1 MQSSE
6 RRGRLAMKRCT
17 VSLLWACIAVAVA
30 CWSSCRVGGAV
41 ADRGEEKIMARAHE
55 KLFPTDLPASEW
67 AQFNASG
74 FSKPVCGVIYRFAQ
88 PATNGMPLGGVDT
101 GCLDLE
107 TTGLLGYCTIFNSH
121 VPRRGPLNLPFLGL
135 SVNGQTWVLSNTQT
149 KAYETTDGRQPVEPV
164 LRDLKP
170 DGVQTASG
178 IHYWGHYPVADL
190 EYETDAP
197 LSVGLRAWAPFLP
210 GDLVRSM
217 IPAIVFEVRLRNHS
231 GRRQR
236 GTIAVSFPGPTRNEA
251 QADRLSRQQV
261 SGPFSGV
268 AVGSEKASYA
278 LGVVG
283 REKLRTGGE
292 LGADGSAWANIAE
305 ALPAAGPDH
314 AGASV
319 AVDFSLGPGK
329 TKIVRFVLAWHS
341 PNWKGGGHPS
351 ATEGNTFTHM
361 YALRYGSALQAA
373 QLLAREHRAML
384 RRVLAWQQAVYTHER
399 LPAWLRE
406 SLVNVLHLITE
417 DGMWAAARHPLGWAR
432 QEDGLFGMNE
442 CPRGCPQIECIP
454 CSFYGNIPLVYFFP
468 ELALSTLRG
477 YKHYQYPEGAAPWIF
492 GGVTGQTP
500 PCEFSMPTRGYQTT
514 LNGPCY
520 VDMVNRYLLC
530 HGEKNED
537 FLREFWPSVKR
548 NTAFTVNLRPEYSVG
563 DGIISMPTGNVGT
576 EWFEAPEP
584 GWFGMVAH
592 VGGIHLAQLRMA
604 RRMAEKVGDD
614 EFARQCARWIK
625 AGMNSMEAK
634 MWAGSYYLT
643 YWEPETEKKSDLVF
657 GYQLDGHWMAKF
669 HGLPG
674 VFRAERVKATLETV
688 RRCNV
693 ALSKSAA
700 VNYANADGTP
710 AQVAGYGTYSYFP
723 PEPLML
729 AMTYMYEGQRDF
741 GIELARRCWENIVC
755 KWRYTWDMPNIMRG
769 DADTGERVY
778 GHDYYQDMMLWALP
792 AAIESKDLSGP
803 LRRGGLVARIIRAA
817 RGKGDDEGGRM

>member
-1 MQSSE
+1 MVE
-6 RRGRLAMKRCT
+6 
-17 VSLLWACIAVAVA
+17 
-30 CWSSCRVGGAV
+30 
-41 ADRGEEKIMARAHE
+41 ADE
-55 KLFPTDLPASEW
+55 KLFPTNLPGNEW
-67 AQFNASG
+67 AQFAAAG
-74 FSKPVCGVIYRFAQ
+74 FSGPVCGVIYRFAQ
-88 PATNGMPLGGVDT
+88 PATNGLPLGGIDT

-107 TTGLLGYCTIFNSH
+107 TSGLLGYCTIFNSH
-121 VPRRGPLNLPFLGL
+121 VPRRGPLNLPFLGM
-135 SVNGQTWVLSNTQT
+135 SVGGQTWVLCNTET
-149 KAYETTDGRQPVEPV
+149 KPYEPTDREPAEPV
-164 LRDLKP
+164 LRDLRLEGAK
-170 DGVQTASG
+170 TAKE

-190 EYETDAP
+190 EFETDAS

-210 GDLVRSM
+210 GDVLRSM
-217 IPAIVFEVRLRNHS
+217 IPGIVFEVHVRNRGS
-231 GRRQR
+231 SRQR
-236 GTIAVSFPGPTRNEA
+236 GTIAFSFPGPSEKEA
-251 QADRLSRQQV
+251 RGEQFSRQEV
-261 SGPFSGV
+261 GGLFSGV
-268 AVGSEKASYA
+268 AVACEEVSYA

-283 REKLRTGGE
+283 KERLRIGGE
-292 LGADGSAWANIAE
+292 LGADGTSWARIAS
-305 ALPAAGPDH
+305 ALPQAGANDR
-314 AGASV
+314 GASV

-329 TKIVRFVLAWHS
+329 TRAIRFVLAWHS
-341 PNWKGGGHPS
+341 PRWKGGGHPS

-361 YALRYGSALQAA
+361 YALHYRSALQAA
-373 QLLAREHRAML
+373 ELLAREHRTLL
-384 RRVLAWQQAVYTHER
+384 RRVLAWQQAIYSDKR
-399 LPAWLRE
+399 LPAWLAD

-417 DGMWAAARHPLGWAR
+417 DGMWAALQGHPEGGASGSPEWAAARSPLDWAR
-432 QEDGLFGMNE
+432 EEDGLFGMNE

-477 YKHYQYPEGAAPWIF
+477 YRRYQYPEGAAPWIF
-492 GGVTGQTP
+492 GGATGRTP
-500 PCEFSMPTRGYQTT
+500 PCEFAMPTRGYQTA

-530 HGEKNED
+530 HAEKNKD
-537 FLREFWPSVKR
+537 FLTEFWLSVKK
-548 NTAFTVNLRPEYSVG
+548 NTIFTVNLRPEYPVG

-592 VGGIHLAQLRMA
+592 VGGIHLAHLRMA
-604 RRMAEKVGDD
+604 RRMAEKVGD
-614 EFARQCARWIK
+614 EKFARQCAEWIK

-634 MWAGSYYLT
+634 MWAGGYYLT

-657 GYQLDGHWMAKF
+657 GYQLDGQWMARF

-710 AQVAGYGTYSYFP
+710 AQVAGYGIYSYFP
-723 PEPLML
+723 PEALML
-729 AMTYMYEGQRDF
+729 AMTYMYEGEREF

-769 DADTGERVY
+769 DADTGERTY
-778 GHDYYQDMMLWALP
+778 GWDYYQDMMLWSLP
-792 AAIESKDLSGP
+792 AAIEGKDLSAP
-803 LRRGGLVARIIRAA
+803 LKRGGLVSRMIRAA
-817 RGKGDDEGGRM
+817 QGKARMRDEGGGMKAGTM